1 MIQFTSVEAFI
12 VTILAILVIVILV
25 GAIYAFIRSIWLFIF
40 SHWEAEEKKKAW
52 NWIRFMIIWIMLT
65 IVLLFFFK
73 YILKFLW
80 VATFED
86 YSAENIFARVSEL
99 LWKFLSFWKEMAWEN
114 FNKWATPLDSTTTT
128 NTVDTLNYEL

>member
-1 MIQFTSVEAFI
+1 MIQFTSVESFI

-25 GAIYAFIRSIWLFIF
+25 GAIYAFVRSIWLFIF

-52 NWIRFMIIWIMLT
+52 NWIRFMIIWVMLT
-65 IVLLFFFK
+65 IGLLFFFK

-99 LWKFLSFWKEMAWEN
+99 LSNLLNFWQEMAWEKLN
-114 FNKWATPLDSTTTT
+114 GWIEGLNDSS
-128 NTVDTLNYEL
+128 NTIDTSNYEL

>member
-1 MIQFTSVEAFI
+1 MLRFTSVESFI
-12 VTILAILVIVILV
+12 ITILAILVIVILV
-25 GAIYAFIRSIWLFIF
+25 GAIYAFIRSIGLFIF
-40 SHWEAEEKKKAW
+40 SHWEAEEKKKAR

-80 VATFED
+80 VSTFED

-99 LWKFLSFWKEMAWEN
+99 LSNLLN
-114 FNKWATPLDSTTTT
+114 FGKNVASDWFNNSWNEGLQDST
-128 NTVDTLNYEL
+128 NNIDVSDYEL

>member
-1 MIQFTSVEAFI
+1 MIQFTSVESFI

-25 GAIYAFIRSIWLFIF
+25 GAIYAFVRSIWLFIF
-40 SHWEAEEKKKAW
+40 SHWEMEEKKKAW

-86 YSAENIFARVSEL
+86 YSAENIFARVSDL
-99 LWKFLSFWKEMAWEN
+99 LSKLLSFWKHMAWDN
-114 FNKWATPLDSTTTT
+114 FNKWTTTPLQGNPT
-128 NTVDTLNYEL
+128 NTIDTSSYEL